1 MQFFFLPANVGTDK
15 DPLFTPRH
23 LDLSLCLHGDLQTI
37 HPRSHLAVF
46 LVPSTWQAL
55 GNRLESIDCTLSKWV
70 NVTQRKRCTCSGSIL
85 QTVSKIESS
94 LGLGYCIAAIAA
106 YNFLPVHS
114 EQSEFQRKFALPM
127 DISSSI
133 CWWRTILKKSLWVCG
148 LRCAKEVV
156 RAKAWEMLRWIE
168 DSWWS

>member
-1 MQFFFLPANVGTDK
+1 MFFQNSIHSMQFFFLSANVGTDK
-15 DPLFTPRH
+15 EPPFTPRH

-46 LVPSTWQAL
+46 LVLSTWQAL
-55 GNRLESIDCTLSKWV
+55 G
-70 NVTQRKRCTCSGSIL
+70 KRHCQALGIHRHTVKVSQCNSTFWRRTCSGSIL

-133 CWWRTILKKSLWVCG
+133 C
-148 LRCAKEVV
+148 
-156 RAKAWEMLRWIE
+156 
-168 DSWWS
+168 